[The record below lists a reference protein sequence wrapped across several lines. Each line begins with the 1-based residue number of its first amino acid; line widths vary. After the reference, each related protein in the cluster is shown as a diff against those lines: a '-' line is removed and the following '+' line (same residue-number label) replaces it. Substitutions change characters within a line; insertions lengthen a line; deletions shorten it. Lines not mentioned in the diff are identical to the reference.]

1 MPDGNSFFAMR
12 PIGFPLKIKVDGSSV
27 SSAVIVTA
35 TVTRFVSF
43 VDVQM
48 WIVFVPMTSK
58 VHFEF
63 IEK

>member
-1 MPDGNSFFAMR
+1 MGTPFFALR
-12 PIGFPLKIKVDGSSV
+12 PFGFPLKIRVDGSSV
-27 SSAVIVTA
+27 PSAVIVTA
-35 TVTRFVSF
+35 TVTCFVSF

-58 VHFEF
+58 VCFEL